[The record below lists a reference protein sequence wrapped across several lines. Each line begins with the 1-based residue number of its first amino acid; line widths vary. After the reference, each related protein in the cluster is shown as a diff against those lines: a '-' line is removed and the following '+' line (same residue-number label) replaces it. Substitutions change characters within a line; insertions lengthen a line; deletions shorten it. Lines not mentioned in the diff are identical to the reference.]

1 MVAGS
6 IPVGARHVHKVFLF
20 MDNVLCNTSPYN
32 TSLLRG
38 EFSLG
43 AVIINVSWGNF
54 AAFVK
59 SHENNFS

>member
-1 MVAGS
+1 
-6 IPVGARHVHKVFLF
+6 
-20 MDNVLCNTSPYN
+20 MD
-32 TSLLRG
+32 RG

-59 SHENNFS
+59 SMENNFS

>member
-1 MVAGS
+1 
-6 IPVGARHVHKVFLF
+6 
-20 MDNVLCNTSPYN
+20 MD
-32 TSLLRG
+32 RG

-59 SHENNFS
+59 SPWKYTSLNKY